1 MYNSDSVC
9 LPMYNGDALDTWML
23 LPLGDNVLMW
33 RWSRHGA
40 YKLLKVDIMSQT
52 NYPYRYCPT
61 YPLDASMWNNFDEY
75 IKYIY
80 LKKAGWK
87 AGIVKLQCQPDLIR
101 LLDPNGEGKVTWSVS
116 DDTLWAK
123 FSKVKLQR
131 KVTWS
136 VSDDTLWAKF
146 SKVKLQSVSDQQVTK
161 LKSSG
166 VFGVVNKARNA
177 TKDVA
182 TPLQHFMKV
191 KEMNAMHPKNSGEQF
206 NNAGDPPVL
215 PPVQAQCTSVKST
228 PNEIEKYRNDFWE
241 KLLQLEAEGVTEEL
255 PYVTELHIK
264 EPEEVVKRRIS
275 KMKEQENVPD
285 EKSTPNAIEK
295 YRKDFW
301 EKLLQ
306 LEAEGVTEELPYVTE
321 LHVEEPE
328 EVVKRRISK
337 MKEQENVPDEKDR
350 YKVDLSVMHG
360 NRLPLL
366 LTSLK
371 GRTWFPGITSPFYFL
386 GARGTAFAMHC
397 EDMDLVSINLSL
409 GGYPKI
415 WYGIPMEHLAQY
427 EAVLKLHLGAGAC
440 DVPARHKHF
449 LFAEGFLHKYGIK
462 PVVAVQD
469 PWEMIVTF
477 PKGHHG
483 GFNTGFNWNVAVN
496 FAPEFWV
503 HYGIAA
509 VNCSCETEVNI
520 RFSMEPFVRHLRPSM
535 YKDWLFGK
543 MTQTPDEWT
552 QRRDLRAC
560 GLSNKHVKTPT
571 LSDLNLTK
579 IPRTKAAWALAE
591 DVSPTEVHLLHLLQ
605 ERIKFLDGKVTDLLG
620 RGQNKP
626 DTVSCDLLDV
636 IQEEAENRIIRRLQG
651 ATLKV
656 KRKSKKRRRQ
666 SEESTEIEEIN
677 LTELRRECVNIVK
690 VEQDN
695 EPRTEDDIDTEVVSV
710 DSMEGIVEEETV
722 LNGISSE
729 SVQDVPASEP
739 HEDVHRLFKIG
750 REASKEKDLRESVP
764 VRNVMDGEE
773 RKGKK
778 KLKSE
783 ISDKCKSA
791 KGNDIPGCSND
802 FSQSDD
808 VAIKTRAVTNSRM
821 NLRSKGMKRKRVMSD
836 TDTLEGSDDSD
847 ANAKEI
853 NILKDKINT
862 STL

>member
-1 MYNSDSVC
+1 MYNGDSVC
-9 LPMYNGDALDTWML
+9 LPMYNGDSVCLPMYNGNANLESFGHGISHVGEVLHVL
-23 LPLGDNVLMW
+23 LAFVNQRSHVYVCDFVCDFVPLNVE
-33 RWSRHGA
+33 SFDHGSSHVGEILHI
-40 YKLLKVDIMSQT
+40 LLAFV
-52 NYPYRYCPT
+52 N
-61 YPLDASMWNNFDEY
+61 
-75 IKYIY
+75 
-80 LKKAGWK
+80 
-87 AGIVKLQCQPDLIR
+87 
-101 LLDPNGEGKVTWSVS
+101 
-116 DDTLWAK
+116 
-123 FSKVKLQR
+123 QR
-131 KVTWS
+131 S
-136 VSDDTLWAKF
+136 HG
-146 SKVKLQSVSDQQVTK
+146 
-161 LKSSG
+161 SS
-166 VFGVVNKARNA
+166 
-177 TKDVA
+177 
-182 TPLQHFMKV
+182 
-191 KEMNAMHPKNSGEQF
+191 
-206 NNAGDPPVL
+206 PVL
-215 PPVQAQCTSVKST
+215 S
-228 PNEIEKYRNDFWE
+228 
-241 KLLQLEAEGVTEEL
+241 
-255 PYVTELHIK
+255 
-264 EPEEVVKRRIS
+264 
-275 KMKEQENVPD
+275 EQD
-285 EKSTPNAIEK
+285 GRLSPNAIEK

-462 PVVAVQD
+462 PVIAVQH

-503 HYGIAA
+503 DYGIAA
-509 VNCSCETEVNI
+509 VNCSCETAVNI
-520 RFSMEPFVRHLRPSM
+520 RFSMEPFVRRLRPSM

-571 LSDLNLTK
+571 LSDLKLTK
-579 IPRTKAAWALAE
+579 IPRTEAAWALAE
-591 DVSPTEVHLLHLLQ
+591 DVSPTEVHLLRLLQ

-620 RGQNKP
+620 RGPNKP

-636 IQEEAENRIIRRLQG
+636 IQEEAENRMIRRLQG
-651 ATLKV
+651 AMLKV

-666 SEESTEIEEIN
+666 IEESTEIEEIN

-722 LNGISSE
+722 LKGISSE

-739 HEDVHRLFKIG
+739 HEDVHRLLKVG
-750 REASKEKDLRESVP
+750 REASIEKGEKYNIVVNEENVNNASTLSEALQEVLDVQSLDGHSTSSSKDLRESVP
-764 VRNVMDGEE
+764 VGNVMDGEE

-778 KLKSE
+778 KLKSQ

-791 KGNDIPGCSND
+791 KGNDIREDTSND
-802 FSQSDD
+802 LF
-808 VAIKTRAVTNSRM
+808 TEFTP
-821 NLRSKGMKRKRVMSD
+821 LRYTTEKKKP
-836 TDTLEGSDDSD
+836 T
-847 ANAKEI
+847 A
-853 NILKDKINT
+853 
-862 STL
+862 STKFNMPLSE